1 MSAPQVRRPRVDNSP
16 KNKPYI
22 LIAAAA
28 MLALGPA
35 FAGWS
40 VKKGLETFRMEDRVV
55 SVKGLSEKDVEADLA
70 IWTLS
75 STATANEL
83 AAVIQ
88 QTDSNKKIIMAFLEH
103 AGFLKEEIEIPPVQ
117 SQDLLAQA
125 YRPENVEQG
134 RYIVTQNINVRTSD
148 MAKMDK
154 ALANAGTLLQQGV
167 TLSNTQ
173 PPVYMFTKLN
183 DIKPAMLAE
192 AIKNARTSAEEFAR
206 DSGENVGGIK
216 MAYQGQFQILPRD
229 PVMYVSEQNQ
239 RYKTVRVVSTVDFFV
254 Q

>member
-1 MSAPQVRRPRVDNSP
+1 MENCSRTKCCTYVV
-16 KNKPYI
+16 
-22 LIAAAA
+22 AALLLAA
-28 MLALGPA
+28 GIG

-55 SVKGLSEKDVEADLA
+55 SVKGLAEKDVEADLA

-75 STATANEL
+75 TTSTANEL
-83 AAVIQ
+83 SAVIT
-88 QTDSNKKIIMAFLEH
+88 QTENNKKIILAFLEH
-103 AGFLKEEIEIPPVQ
+103 TGFTKEEIEISPVQ

-125 YRPENVEQG
+125 YRPENIDQG
-134 RYIVTQNINVRTSD
+134 RYIVTQNINIRTND
-148 MAKMDK
+148 MAKMEK
-154 ALANAGTLLQQGV
+154 ALANAGSLLQQGV

-216 MAYQGQFQILPRD
+216 MAYQGMFQILPRD
-229 PVMYVSEQNQ
+229 PVQYVSEQNQ
-239 RYKTVRVVSTVDFFV
+239 RYKTVRVVSKVDFFV

>member
-1 MSAPQVRRPRVDNSP
+1 MENCF
-16 KNKPYI
+16 KTKCCTYMG
-22 LIAAAA
+22 AALLLAA
-28 MLALGPA
+28 GIG

-55 SVKGLSEKDVEADLA
+55 SVKGLSERDVEADLA

-75 STATANEL
+75 TTSTANEL
-83 AAVIQ
+83 STVIT
-88 QTDSNKKIIMAFLEH
+88 QTENNKKIILAFLEH
-103 AGFLKEEIEIPPVQ
+103 TDFTKEEIEISPVQ

-125 YRPENVEQG
+125 YRPENIDQG
-134 RYIVTQNINVRTSD
+134 RYIVTQNINIRTSD
-148 MAKMDK
+148 MAKMEK

-216 MAYQGQFQILPRD
+216 MAYQGVFQILPRD
-229 PVMYVSEQNQ
+229 PVQYVSEQNQ